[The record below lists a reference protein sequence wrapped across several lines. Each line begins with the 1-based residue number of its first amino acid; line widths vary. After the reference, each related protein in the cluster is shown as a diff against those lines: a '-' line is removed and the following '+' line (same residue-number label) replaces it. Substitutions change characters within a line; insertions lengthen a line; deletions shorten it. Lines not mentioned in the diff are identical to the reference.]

1 MTLPLLVLPLPLS
14 LKKTKKKRYKR
25 REIQSVWINLDS
37 NPTSAG
43 TAGGTFVLQLD
54 VVTGTTATVKT
65 GCLAWDVTAEDMLT
79 AFTATTW
86 SSSGN
91 YPVVNVTRKNHH
103 FSVGGGY
110 VWKITFDESVGDA
123 PSILIV
129 PGSTDG
135 CGTDI
140 AEVFTQTGEV
150 LSARTILNGFAER
163 EMILV
168 ENTASDLTTIYLNNL
183 AHSSI
188 YKFSVSASHAV
199 GSGASSEYSSPAAT
213 STVVGCLLQSWS
225 PWSPCEPL
233 LNSKKQCGEYVCR
246 NTACGRRV
254 CGRRACG
261 TIDVSKINFNINPNA
276 TR

>member
-103 FSVGGGY
+103 
-110 VWKITFDESVGDA
+110 
-123 PSILIV
+123 P
-129 PGSTDG
+129 
-135 CGTDI
+135 
-140 AEVFTQTGEV
+140 
-150 LSARTILNGFAER
+150 
-163 EMILV
+163 
-168 ENTASDLTTIYLNNL
+168 YL
-183 AHSSI
+183 
-188 YKFSVSASHAV
+188 
-199 GSGASSEYSSPAAT
+199 
-213 STVVGCLLQSWS
+213 
-225 PWSPCEPL
+225 
-233 LNSKKQCGEYVCR
+233 
-246 NTACGRRV
+246 
-254 CGRRACG
+254 
-261 TIDVSKINFNINPNA
+261 
-276 TR
+276 